1 MSKGCA
7 IRVALLF
14 SSLVGFS
21 FGIHAQDVLTLSE
34 AVQLALRQNPS
45 LQGSEDESDAAR
57 ARVKQVRAEWLPRI
71 DFSQGFT
78 RGDDPVYVFGT
89 LLTQRRFTAAN
100 FALSGLNT
108 PVPLD
113 NFQTRLNG
121 QFSLFDSGHTRF
133 RVQEAKRLETA
144 SDFET
149 EQSRQDLI
157 MRVVQNY
164 YSVIV
169 AREGLLAA
177 NEAVRSAEAN
187 EQRVEKMQE
196 TGLLVD
202 SDLLSARV
210 FLAQMKDREIRAQ
223 NSLESSQ
230 MILAREIGLGSDA
243 RPEPSVSL
251 TEPPPMQGTRQ
262 EWIQTAVEHRPA
274 LHAAQLRQDATTLDK
289 RGAKADFGPKVE
301 LYADFERD
309 ALTLSGPSGTN
320 WTAGARLDF
329 NLFAGGAQRSRL
341 VEAQANESKAKHSL
355 EWLRSGVLLE
365 VQQSYL
371 EATAAA
377 QRAATARDS
386 AEQAREALR
395 IIQNRYEAGLTN
407 ITELLRAQTAQLEAR
422 IGYLSA
428 LHDWHIARAELER
441 SAGVLTINSMLL
453 QGTGAQ

>member
-1 MSKGCA
+1 
-7 IRVALLF
+7 
-14 SSLVGFS
+14 
-21 FGIHAQDVLTLSE
+21 
-34 AVQLALRQNPS
+34 
-45 LQGSEDESDAAR
+45 
-57 ARVKQVRAEWLPRI
+57 
-71 DFSQGFT
+71 
-78 RGDDPVYVFGT
+78 
-89 LLTQRRFTAAN
+89 
-100 FALSGLNT
+100 
-108 PVPLD
+108 
-113 NFQTRLNG
+113 
-121 QFSLFDSGHTRF
+121 
-133 RVQEAKRLETA
+133 
-144 SDFET
+144 
-149 EQSRQDLI
+149 
-157 MRVVQNY
+157 
-164 YSVIV
+164 
-169 AREGLLAA
+169 
-177 NEAVRSAEAN
+177 
-187 EQRVEKMQE
+187 MQA
-196 TGLLVD
+196 TGLIVD

-210 FLAQMKDREIRAQ
+210 FLAQMKDQEIRAQ

-230 MILAREIGLGSDA
+230 MILAREIGLGSDV

-251 TEPPPMQGTRQ
+251 TEPPPIQGTRQ

-289 RGAKADFGPKVE
+289 QGAKADFGPKVE
-301 LYADFERD
+301 LYADVERD
-309 ALTLSGPSGTN
+309 ALTLGGPSGMN

-341 VEAQANESKAKHSL
+341 VEAQANESKAKHGL
-355 EWLRSGVLLE
+355 EWFRSGVLLE

-428 LHDWHIARAELER
+428 VHDWQVAHAELER
-441 SAGVLTINSMLL
+441 SAGVLTIDSMLL